1 MDRNRASTRD
11 KRDRKV
17 FLREAREYGLEHE
30 AEYEEGQPK
39 GQAGHE
45 EGRKVETGRG
55 ARAGYDS
62 QSRAQHECVC
72 RACRTGKGIEYDLDS
87 ARGKIAGQVKGSFI
101 QEPLKPAWTI
111 TIHKSQGQT
120 FDRVHIDLG
129 RGAFAHGQTCVAP
142 GRTHQG
148 RSWSTT
154 ASAPSWPI
162 WRHETSEAPE
172 TEAHGSMPLGWG
184 ALRTK
189 RKLQVGDCS

>member
-1 MDRNRASTRD
+1 MGWSTKQNTKKDSQKDRQAM
-11 KRDRKV
+11 KKA
-17 FLREAREYGLEHE
+17 ARSRQ
-30 AEYEEGQPK
+30 AEGQ
-39 GQAGHE
+39 GQDA
-45 EGRKVETGRG
+45 T
-55 ARAGYDS
+55 ARAGHS
-62 QSRAQHECVC
+62 MSVSAGRAEQGE
-72 RACRTGKGIEYDLDS
+72 GIEYGLDS

-101 QEPLKPAWTI
+101 QEPLKPAWAI

-120 FDRVHIDLG
+120 FNRVHIDLG